1 MEDDVGNVFFFS
13 MELDAATR
21 EIVIECERHDRFTCR
36 IRRRDRAQ
44 AAVRIVEA
52 P

>member
-13 MELDAATR
+13 MELDAAAR
-21 EIVIECERHDRFTCR
+21 GIVIESERHDRFACR
-36 IRRRDRAQ
+36 IRRRDLAQ
-44 AAVRIVEA
+44 AALRIVEA